1 MSKAR
6 RQARREQRKQK
17 RQARRGLTPT
27 LTPEQEGV
35 DRQDYFDSGA
45 TLLAGAERG
54 IELATPVV
62 LSQLSRGNLK
72 GAAIG
77 GAIAFTAG
85 MFLGGTAEE
94 KKQAMS
100 FEDAVTK
107 YGSAKEKEKMLQGVA
122 REQRAIDK
130 RTRAMEKKKG
140 VPQAPIV
147 EMPPDMFA
155 ASGAGG
161 SQYGNFMAS
170 KGFV

>member
-17 RQARRGLTPT
+17 RKARRGLSPT
-27 LTPEQEGV
+27 LTPEQEAVG
-35 DRQDYFDSGA
+35 RENYFDGGA

-54 IELATPVV
+54 LELATPVV
-62 LSQLSRGNLK
+62 LSQLKQGDVKR
-72 GAAIG
+72 AAIG

-107 YGSAKEKEKMLQGVA
+107 FGSAKEKEKMLQGVA

-161 SQYGNFMAS
+161 SQYGNFMSS